1 MVKREI
7 SSPSPKMR
15 LSSQSARK
23 SDASTINIRAASP
36 KLGRPRNDSRTK
48 KKHNASST
56 ETTLDVR
63 VETETKDKVEV

>member
-63 VETETKDKVEV
+63 VESEKKDKVEV